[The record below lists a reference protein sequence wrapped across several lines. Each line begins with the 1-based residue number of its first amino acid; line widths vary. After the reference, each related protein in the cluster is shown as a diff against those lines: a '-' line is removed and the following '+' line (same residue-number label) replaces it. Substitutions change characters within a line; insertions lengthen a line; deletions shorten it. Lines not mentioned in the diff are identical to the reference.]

1 MRRIL
6 TSLTLIALLSGS
18 SSAQIK
24 SLRLLK
30 DQIDGYQWKVPK
42 KWQQIPPQPA
52 ELNTLAKFNH
62 STSMGR
68 NQLFLFR
75 FQPKSGTTPATA
87 RPRSDDPDTE
97 APPKEKVSREEARRR
112 FRESMQ
118 PRSFSQ
124 WYARSRR
131 GKKLPAEPFTELKLS
146 GGLTSKVYFMPQ
158 FGGSRPTSAAAMV
171 SIFKYDGREW
181 AIFIV
186 MPRSEL
192 VNLKKPTARAKSWSK
207 VFAIFQSFKA
217 IKKKVAT
224 ASSGRGDSKADRL
237 AAVVEQAGHRL
248 PKDWFVVAS
257 PKEHY
262 VIVHHIPR
270 KKTRQLVFVTK
281 IKNYIEFMRKRYEE
295 LFPPAKPITAI
306 SVVRVCRDREEY
318 HQYGGPRG
326 SAGYWN
332 PRDKELVIYDASS
345 SGGAKNSYSTL
356 FHEAFHQYIYYAVGE
371 ISPHSWFNEGYGDY
385 FAGANPKN
393 RFKIGPFEWRTE
405 KVRNAVNSGKA
416 HHLND
421 LMRFSKLQYYTRDPG
436 MCYAQGWALIYF
448 LNSKKGRSHTQ
459 WKHILP
465 NYFDT
470 LVKTRSQKKALKV
483 AIGDLDMEALNDDYI
498 RFIKRGFK

>member
-1 MRRIL
+1 MRHLL
-6 TSLTLIALLSGS
+6 TALSLFAFLTTAA
-18 SSAQIK
+18 SAQIK
-24 SLRLLK
+24 SIKLLK
-30 DQIDGYQWKVPK
+30 DEIDGYQWKVPRN
-42 KWQQIPPQPA
+42 WGQIPPQPG
-52 ELNTLAKFNH
+52 ELNILAKFNH
-62 STSMGR
+62 ATAIGAS
-68 NQLFLFR
+68 QLFLLR
-75 FQPKSGTTPATA
+75 FEPKSGTTPAT
-87 RPRSDDPDTE
+87 PKINPDQPGSE
-97 APPKEKVSREEARRR
+97 GPPKEKVSREEATRR

-124 WYARSRR
+124 WYSRVRR
-131 GKKLPAEPFTELKLS
+131 GKKIPSKPITELKLL
-146 GGLTSKVYFMPQ
+146 GGMTSKVYFMPEH
-158 FGGSRPTSAAAMV
+158 GGTRPTSGAGMASV
-171 SIFKYDGREW
+171 FQHDGREW
-181 AIFIV
+181 AMFFV
-186 MPRSEL
+186 MPRRDF
-192 VNLKKPTARAKSWSK
+192 VNLNKPTSKTKIWSK
-207 VFAIFQSFKA
+207 VFTIFQSFKP
-217 IKKKVAT
+217 IKKKVAKST
-224 ASSGRGDSKADRL
+224 SGQGDSKADRL
-237 AAVVEQAGHRL
+237 AAVVEKAGHRL

-295 LFPPAKPITAI
+295 LFPPVKPITAI

-332 PRDKELVIYDASS
+332 PRDKELVIYDAST

-393 RFKIGPFEWRTE
+393 RFKIGPFQWRTK
-405 KVRNAVNSGKA
+405 KVLDAVSSGKA

-421 LMRFSKLQYYTRDPG
+421 LMHFSKMQYYTRDPG

-448 LNSKKGRSHTQ
+448 LNSKKGRSHSD

-465 NYFDT
+465 NYFNT
-470 LVKTRSQKKALKV
+470 LVKTRSQKKALKA
-483 AIGDLDMEALNDDYI
+483 AIGGLDMEALNDDYI